1 MVYNSN
7 GINDWLRDLFEGF
20 EATYSYNH
28 LKGSL
33 SSLWI
38 NFQALEKSDKIQFL
52 GEISKLMNLRIV
64 SDLGFWMKPLR
75 R

>member
-1 MVYNSN
+1 MV
-7 GINDWLRDLFEGF
+7 DFETIFKRF

-38 NFQALEKSDKIQFL
+38 NFQALEKSDKILFL
-52 GEISKLMNLRIV
+52 DEISKLMNLRIV
-64 SDLGFWMKPLR
+64 SDLGL
-75 R
+75 